1 MAVLTEIAVTIADL
15 KVVRPDILNFQYD
28 TESDSFTEEINRAK
42 SILYRQVK
50 DNERL
55 NQPSLTEAEL
65 TALLLLVKDISDVEY
80 LKERLVLL
88 TIAEIFKANDMFE
101 TSSIYERDSNNV
113 ELIYYVDANDDGI
126 IEISEERK
134 IQRVSFG
141 R

>member
-28 TESDSFTEEINRAK
+28 TESDSFAEEINRAK

-113 ELIYYVDANDDGI
+113 ELIYYVDTNDDGI

>member
-28 TESDSFTEEINRAK
+28 TESDSFAEEINRAK